1 MIDLPAAADILSSPS
16 FNDTEA
22 ASQQLLAE
30 ASSPVRRPTVAP
42 TATSTAAQR
51 GASLLNAARML
62 PKPPGLAPAPA
73 GTAGKLPK
81 PRQLKLP
88 KLQKPGKLPR
98 ASLSSLV
105 SEGSQRKARGKLMY
119 DIDPSPQKKRSSLP
133 AQIAALEDEEEDMV
147 PETSQVQPD
156 DDAPAEIPEG
166 LDVSAPK
173 EDMFGDDD
181 IVDAPTSPVAPPQ
194 ENASSAPKKWR
205 GRPRKSGDSVASRPS
220 DAGTAEAEE
229 KIQEDVHEDVQE
241 RTERHIVAVK
251 PKRKARPERDIDTNT
266 NGEARLA
273 KKAKKLKG
281 PKMISPDAPDFEED
295 VLAPTVTP
303 RQEARQEVQKD
314 ARQESREVRRQERR
328 QDARSRGHPQA
339 EVRIPIRSTHSRTA
353 RTESEPSSATEQSAT
368 VVPTAALVRKGTAAQ
383 RIAHHTRSAIT
394 SSAPEP
400 AKRKKTSKKAR
411 NSIRDST
418 SAVEVD
424 GEDNKEAAQAPAEP
438 HGNGQNNEDHGD
450 AGADTGTG
458 INGQEGDLEEDDN
471 NQESG
476 HKDGEEQDDE
486 RHNGQNEDADDADE
500 QEDDDANAE
509 GPAFPALDTV
519 FKFADAGK
527 RSGVC
532 SMGLARKIH
541 RRCDRAHVTLSGEG
555 CSLDDI
561 TACKDDIVRLLA
573 SIDANVQEESRV
585 DFKRDAFAYL
595 FRALTLV
602 LEAMYDKLQERERDA
617 IESYRAMRILYPFVH
632 ETLRFKDTMDAWKV
646 KVPQHTQGDRLIKGV
661 ETDLIAPLRIVEK
674 QLKKQLGALRQVEQ
688 DRQTRNKI
696 QRQRE
701 QQEQDWIRKE
711 EALRSVRERR
721 KRWQDLHIARMQYE
735 PDPYRRRRLRFV
747 EPPDAA
753 ETDANGNQFERVP
766 FFGERSAPPPSS
778 TAVTSGREWTQ
789 EQETVLL
796 DALQSSACKFDTTS
810 HRSPPC

>member
-1 MIDLPAAADILSSPS
+1 MIDLLAAADILSSPS
-16 FNDTEA
+16 FSDTEA

-81 PRQLKLP
+81 PTQLKLP

-156 DDAPAEIPEG
+156 DDVPAEIPES

-173 EDMFGDDD
+173 EDLFGDDD

-194 ENASSAPKKWR
+194 EKASSAPKKQR

-220 DAGTAEAEE
+220 DAGTAEVGED
-229 KIQEDVHEDVQE
+229 IQEEVQE
-241 RTERHIVAVK
+241 EVQELTERHVIAVK

-266 NGEARLA
+266 SGEASRGTRPA

-281 PKMISPDAPDFEED
+281 PKMVSPDAPDFEED
-295 VLAPTVTP
+295 VLAPIVTP
-303 RQEARQEVQKD
+303 RQDARQEVQKD

-339 EVRIPIRSTHSRTA
+339 EVRIPIRSTRSRTA
-353 RTESEPSSATEQSAT
+353 QTEFEPSSATEQSAT
-368 VVPTAALVRKGTAAQ
+368 VVPTAAIVRKGAAAQ

-394 SSAPEP
+394 SSAPER
-400 AKRKKTSKKAR
+400 AKRRKTSRKAQ
-411 NSIRDST
+411 NSVRDST

-438 HGNGQNNEDHGD
+438 QGNGQTSEDHGHAGDD
-450 AGADTGTG
+450 AGAG

-486 RHNGQNEDADDADE
+486 PQIGQDEDADDADE
-500 QEDDDANAE
+500 QEDADANDE
-509 GPAFPALDTV
+509 GSAFPALDTV
-519 FKFADAGK
+519 FKFANAEK

-573 SIDANVQEESRV
+573 SIGANVQEESRV

-632 ETLRFKDTMDAWKV
+632 EMLRFKDTMDAWKV

-674 QLKKQLGALRQVEQ
+674 QLKKQLGALRQAEQ
-688 DRQTRNKI
+688 DRQTRIKI

-721 KRWQDLHIARMQYE
+721 KRWQDLHIVRMQYE

-747 EPPDAA
+747 ELPDAA

-778 TAVTSGREWTQ
+778 TAVTTGKEWTQ

-796 DALQSSACKFDTTS
+796 DALQSSACKFETTS
-810 HRSPPC
+810 H